1 MSVYLDHN
9 ATTQIRPQVIA
20 AMAATMSE
28 VGNPSSVHQH
38 GQRSRKA
45 VEVSRAQIG
54 RALSARPEDVV
65 FTSGG
70 TESVN
75 LAINCVIAAGGVK
88 RLIVSAIEHSA
99 VAEFAEKSGLP
110 VEILPV
116 STDGVAQLE
125 WLARRLDAWNV
136 DVDGV
141 PFLALMLANN
151 EIGTIQ
157 PVAKAAA
164 LLHAAGGLLLIDA
177 TQAVG
182 KIPVDFAASGA
193 DYMAFSGHKFGG
205 PQGAG
210 GLIMACNAPSA
221 AHHHGG
227 GQEKGRRPGT
237 ENLAGIVG
245 LGLAIELATQS
256 LEDFAA
262 LTSWR
267 DEIVA
272 GIRASAPDMVL
283 LGEGA
288 ERLPNTISLAIP
300 GWKRENQVM
309 AMDLAGVSI
318 SAGSACSSGK
328 VRGSKVGGALQLSP
342 ELAEA
347 VVRISLGWN
356 STRDDVDALLL
367 AWKQAYARVAPR
379 LSVSA

>member
-9 ATTQIRPQVIA
+9 ATTQIRPEVIA
-20 AMAATMSE
+20 AMAEAMSE
-28 VGNPSSVHQH
+28 VGNPSSVHKH
-38 GQRSRKA
+38 GQLARKA
-45 VEVSRAQIG
+45 VEVSRSQIG
-54 RALSARPEDVV
+54 RALCARPEDVV

-75 LAINCVIAAGGVK
+75 LAINCVIAAGGVT
-88 RLIVSAIEHSA
+88 RLMVSAIEHSA

-110 VEILPV
+110 VDILPV
-116 STDGVAQLE
+116 STDGIAELD
-125 WLARRLDAWNV
+125 WLAERLEDWDLAA
-136 DVDGV
+136 DGV

-157 PVAKAAA
+157 PVAKAAE
-164 LLHAAGGLLLIDA
+164 LLHAAGGYLLIDA

-182 KIPVDFAASGA
+182 KIDVDFAASGA

-210 GLIMACNAPSA
+210 ALIMGCNAPSSPQ
-221 AHHHGG
+221 HHGG

-245 LGLAIELATQS
+245 LGLAIELATEA
-256 LEDFAA
+256 LEEFAA
-262 LTSWR
+262 LKLWR

-272 GIRASAPDMVL
+272 GIRAAAPDVVL
-283 LGEGA
+283 LGEGV
-288 ERLPNTISLAIP
+288 ERLPNTISFAIP

-342 ELAEA
+342 ELAET

-356 STRDDVDALLL
+356 STRDDVDALLM

-379 LSVSA
+379 LKVSA

>member
-1 MSVYLDHN
+1 
-9 ATTQIRPQVIA
+9 
-20 AMAATMSE
+20 MAAIMAE
-28 VGNPSSVHQH
+28 VGNPSSVHKH
-38 GQRSRKA
+38 GQRARKA
-45 VEVSRAQIG
+45 VEISRSQIG
-54 RALSARPEDVV
+54 RALCARPEDVV

-75 LAINCVIAAGGVK
+75 LALNCVIAAGGVT

-110 VEILPV
+110 VDVMPV
-116 STDGVAQLE
+116 TTDGVAHLT
-125 WLARRLDAWNV
+125 WLAARLENWNLQT
-136 DVDGV
+136 DGV

-157 PVAKAAA
+157 PVVQAAA
-164 LLHAAGGLLLIDA
+164 LIHDAGGLLLIDA

-182 KIPVDFAASGA
+182 KVEVDFAASGA

-210 GLIMACNAPSA
+210 GLIMGCNAPMA

-245 LGLAIELATQS
+245 LGLGIELATEG
-256 LEDFAA
+256 LRDFAA
-262 LTSWR
+262 LEVWR

-272 GIRASAPDMVL
+272 GIKSDAPDMVL

-288 ERLPNTISLAIP
+288 ERLPNTISFAIP

-309 AMDLAGVSI
+309 ALDLAGVSI

-356 STRDDVDALLL
+356 STRDDVDAVLS

-379 LSVSA
+379 LKVSA